1 VIIDRLID
9 MSNVYSLLKKSKLI
23 QIVLALCL
31 FFLVPSLVNAQGTT
45 TTTPKQ
51 EIKAF
56 TYFTGIGCPH
66 CAKVSPVIHN
76 NMNEQD
82 GLLMIEYEIYQ
93 ESSNASMLYSYNA
106 KYGYQLAIPLILYA
120 PNDFDQGDTQIL
132 NNFDTQ
138 VAKLQVNT
146 IELANKTVTWEDL
159 NLNDFDGRVKLFV
172 KDRVALQSTSK
183 DLTTEQIELIKEFLA
198 AKDLDMYVQTLQGT
212 KVKDMTIEYPG
223 GNEIYTHG
231 VNIGSWS
238 LLWRGNNDAQITDG
252 KITNTNSGS
261 TDSSSISWGKIS
273 ALALTDSIN
282 PCALSVLLMMLIAIA
297 TYHPKDRK
305 QILWAGLAFVA
316 AVFVTYFIYGL
327 LIVKAFEVV
336 QGISSI
342 KLYLYKG
349 LGAGAII
356 MGLLEFK
363 DFFFYKPGSIGTEMP
378 MMFRPK
384 VQQIL
389 ARVTSPLG
397 AFGLGMFV
405 TLFLLPCTIGP
416 YVILGGMLSYGEF
429 AGALPYLTV
438 YNLIFVLPMVV
449 IILLVFFGSKSIKQ
463 ITEWR
468 EKNVKVMH
476 LIIGIIFILLGVS
489 MFFGLF

>member
-1 VIIDRLID
+1 MRYVKIIDRLKD
-9 MSNVYSLLKKSKLI
+9 MSNVYSIVKKSKLA
-23 QIVLALCL
+23 QIVIVLSL
-31 FFLVPSLVNAQGTT
+31 FLLMPSVVHAQTT
-45 TTTPKQ
+45 STELKS
-51 EIKAF
+51 F

-66 CAKVSPVIHN
+66 CAKVSPVLHEKVN
-76 NMNEQD
+76 AQK

-93 ESSNASMLYSYNA
+93 ESSNATVLYSYNS
-106 KYGYQLAIPLILYA
+106 KYGYQLAIPLTLYA
-120 PNDFDQGDTQIL
+120 PKDFDQGDSPIL

-138 VAKLQVNT
+138 ISKLPVNT
-146 IELANKTVTWEDL
+146 IELSKSTVSWSDL
-159 NLNDFDGRVKLFV
+159 NLNDFEGRVKLFT
-172 KDRVALQSTSK
+172 KDRVALQNTSQ
-183 DLTTEQIELIKEFLA
+183 DLSNEQEGQIKEFLTTT
-198 AKDLDMYVQTLQGT
+198 DLDTYVQTVQGT
-212 KVKDMTIEYPG
+212 QIKDLIIEYSG
-223 GNEIYTHG
+223 GNEVYTHG
-231 VNIGSWS
+231 VNIGSWT
-238 LLWRGNNDAQITDG
+238 LLWRGNNDA
-252 KITNTNSGS
+252 KIVIGDTVNTNV
-261 TDSSSISWGKIS
+261 DKNSSNNISWAKIS
-273 ALALTDSIN
+273 TLALTDSIN

-297 TYHPKDRK
+297 TYHPKDKK

-316 AVFVTYFIYGL
+316 AVFITYFVYGL

-356 MGLLEFK
+356 LGLLEIK

-378 MMFRPK
+378 MIFRPK

-389 ARVTSPLG
+389 AKVTSPLG

-416 YVILGGMLSYGEF
+416 YIILGGMLSYGEF
-429 AGALPYLTV
+429 ASALPYLTV
-438 YNLIFVLPMVV
+438 YNLIFILPMVV

-463 ITEWR
+463 VTQWR
-468 EKNVKVMH
+468 EKNVKIMH
-476 LIIGIIFILLGVS
+476 LIIGIIFILLGAS

>member
-1 VIIDRLID
+1 

-23 QIVLALCL
+23 QIILTLGL
-31 FFLVPSLVNAQGTT
+31 FLIAPGFVNAQETT
-45 TTTPKQ
+45 TIAPVT
-51 EIKAF
+51 ELRAF

-66 CAKVSPVIHN
+66 CAKVSPLIHKN
-76 NMNEQD
+76 VNTQE

-93 ESSNASMLYSYNA
+93 ESANARTLYSYNA
-106 KYGYQLAIPLILYA
+106 KYGYELAIPLILYA
-120 PNDFDQGDTQIL
+120 PKDFDQGDTPIL
-132 NNFDTQ
+132 DNFDNQ
-138 VAKLQVNT
+138 IAKLQANT
-146 IELANKTVTWEDL
+146 IELPNKTVSWGDL
-159 NLNDFDGRVKLFV
+159 NLNDFEGKVKLLT
-172 KDRVALQSTSK
+172 KDRMAMQSTTK
-183 DLTTEQIELIKEFLA
+183 DLTTEQMELIKEFLVA
-198 AKDLDMYVQTLQGT
+198 EDLDAYVQTIQGT
-212 KVKDMTIEYPG
+212 KVKDLTIEYPG

-231 VNIGSWS
+231 VNIGSWT

-252 KITNTNSGS
+252 TNTTTNPST
-261 TDSSSISWGKIS
+261 TDSNNISWGKI
-273 ALALTDSIN
+273 ATLALTDSIN

-297 TYHPKDRK
+297 TYHPKDKK

-336 QGISSI
+336 QGISNI

-349 LGAGAII
+349 LGIGAII
-356 MGLLEFK
+356 LGLLEIK

-389 ARVTSPLG
+389 AKVTSPIG

-416 YVILGGMLSYGEF
+416 YIILGGMLSYGEF

-438 YNLIFVLPMVV
+438 YNLIFVLPMVI

-463 ITEWR
+463 VTEWR

-476 LIIGIIFILLGVS
+476 LIIGLIFLLLGLS
-489 MFFGLF
+489 MFFGWF

>member
-1 VIIDRLID
+1 MIIDRLKD

-31 FFLVPSLVNAQGTT
+31 FFMVPGIANAQETT
-45 TTTPKQ
+45 TVTSVP
-51 EIKAF
+51 ELKAF

-66 CAKVSPVIHN
+66 CAKVSPVIHKNVN
-76 NMNEQD
+76 NQE

-93 ESSNASMLYSYNA
+93 ESSNASVLYSYNA
-106 KYGYQLAIPLILYA
+106 KYGYQLAIPLVLYA
-120 PNDFDQGDTQIL
+120 PKDFDQGDSPIL
-132 NNFDTQ
+132 SNFDTQ
-138 VAKLQVNT
+138 IAKLQTNT
-146 IELANKTVTWEDL
+146 IELANKTVSWSDL
-159 NLNDFDGRVKLFV
+159 NPNDFEGKVKLLT
-172 KDRVALQSTSK
+172 KDRMAMQSTTK
-183 DLTTEQIELIKEFLA
+183 DLTSEQMKLVKEFLTA
-198 AKDLDMYVQTLQGT
+198 PSLDAYVQTLQGT

-231 VNIGSWS
+231 VNIGSWT

-252 KITNTNSGS
+252 KTTNTDLGS
-261 TDSSSISWGKIS
+261 TDSGNISWGKIS

-316 AVFVTYFIYGL
+316 AVFITYFIYGL

-349 LGAGAII
+349 LGVGAII
-356 MGLLEFK
+356 LGLLEIK

-389 ARVTSPLG
+389 AKVTSPLG

-416 YVILGGMLSYGEF
+416 YIILGGMLSYGEF

-463 ITEWR
+463 VTEWR

-476 LIIGIIFILLGVS
+476 LIIGIIFVLLGVS
-489 MFFGLF
+489 MFFGLI

>member
-1 VIIDRLID
+1 
-9 MSNVYSLLKKSKLI
+9 MSNVYSLLKKRKFI
-23 QIVLALCL
+23 QIILTLGL
-31 FFLVPSLVNAQGTT
+31 FLMVPSFVNAQEATT
-45 TTTPKQ
+45 VPPTP

-66 CAKVSPVIHN
+66 CAKVSPVIHKAVN
-76 NMNEQD
+76 TQD

-93 ESSNASMLYSYNA
+93 ESSNARTLYSYNS
-106 KYGYQLAIPLILYA
+106 KYGYELAIPLILYS
-120 PNDFDQGDTQIL
+120 PKDFDQGDTPIL
-132 NNFDTQ
+132 DNFDNQ
-138 VAKLQVNT
+138 IAKLQTNT
-146 IELANKTVTWEDL
+146 IELSNKTVSWNDL
-159 NLNDFDGRVKLFV
+159 NLNDFEGKVKLLT
-172 KDRVALQSTSK
+172 KDRMVMQSTTK
-183 DLTTEQIELIKEFLA
+183 DLSTEQMALIKEFLV
-198 AKDLDMYVQTLQGT
+198 AKDLDAYVQTMQGT

-231 VNIGSWS
+231 VNIGSWT

-252 KITNTNSGS
+252 KATTSDSGS
-261 TDSSSISWGKIS
+261 TDSGSISWGKIS

-316 AVFVTYFIYGL
+316 AVFITYFIYGL
-327 LIVKAFEVV
+327 LIVKAFEIV

-349 LGAGAII
+349 LGVGAII
-356 MGLLEFK
+356 LGLLEIK

-416 YVILGGMLSYGEF
+416 YIILGGMLSYGEF

-463 ITEWR
+463 VTEWR

>member
-1 VIIDRLID
+1 
-9 MSNVYSLLKKSKLI
+9 MSNVYSLLKKSKFI
-23 QIVLALCL
+23 QIILTLGL
-31 FFLVPSLVNAQGTT
+31 FLMVPSFVSAQETT
-45 TTTPKQ
+45 TITPVT
-51 EIKAF
+51 ELKAF

-66 CAKVSPVIHN
+66 CAKVSPTIHKSVN
-76 NMNEQD
+76 TQD

-93 ESSNASMLYSYNA
+93 ESSNARTLYSYNS
-106 KYGYQLAIPLILYA
+106 KYGYELAIPLILYA
-120 PNDFDQGDTQIL
+120 PKDFDQGDTPIL

-138 VAKLQVNT
+138 IAKLQTNT
-146 IELANKTVTWEDL
+146 IELANKTVSWDDL
-159 NLNDFDGRVKLFV
+159 NLNDFEGKVKLLT
-172 KDRVALQSTSK
+172 KDRMAMQSTTK
-183 DLTTEQIELIKEFLA
+183 DLTREQIVLIKEFLVT
-198 AKDLDMYVQTLQGT
+198 KDLDVYVQTLQGT

-223 GNEIYTHG
+223 GNEIYSHG
-231 VNIGSWS
+231 VNIGSWT
-238 LLWRGNNDAQITDG
+238 LHWRGNSDAQITDG
-252 KITNTNSGS
+252 KTTNTDSVSSDSG
-261 TDSSSISWGKIS
+261 SISWGKIS

-316 AVFVTYFIYGL
+316 AVFITYFIYGL

-356 MGLLEFK
+356 LGLLEIK

-389 ARVTSPLG
+389 AKVTSPLG

-416 YVILGGMLSYGEF
+416 YIILGGMLSYGEF

-463 ITEWR
+463 VTEWR

-476 LIIGIIFILLGVS
+476 LIIGIIFILLGLS

>member
-1 VIIDRLID
+1 ML
-9 MSNVYSLLKKSKLI
+9 NVYSLLKKRKFI
-23 QIVLALCL
+23 QIILVLGL
-31 FFLVPSLVNAQGTT
+31 FLIAPSFVRAQETT
-45 TTTPKQ
+45 TVAPVQ
-51 EIKAF
+51 ELKAF

-66 CAKVSPVIHN
+66 CAKISPTIHKSVN
-76 NMNEQD
+76 SQN

-93 ESSNASMLYSYNA
+93 ESSNARTLYSYNS
-106 KYGYQLAIPLILYA
+106 KYGYELAIPLILYA
-120 PNDFDQGDTQIL
+120 PKDFNQGDTPIL
-132 NNFDTQ
+132 DNFDTQ
-138 VAKLQVNT
+138 ITKLQTNT
-146 IELANKTVTWEDL
+146 IELSNKTVSWTDL
-159 NLNDFDGRVKLFV
+159 NLNDFEGKVKLLT
-172 KDRVALQSTSK
+172 KDRMAMQSNTK
-183 DLTTEQIELIKEFLA
+183 DLNTEQMVLIKEFLV
-198 AKDLDMYVQTLQGT
+198 AKDLDTYVQTLQGT

-231 VNIGSWS
+231 VNIGSWT
-238 LLWRGNNDAQITDG
+238 LLWRGNSDAQITDG
-252 KITNTNSGS
+252 KTTTTDSNITN
-261 TDSSSISWGKIS
+261 SSNISWAKIS
-273 ALALTDSIN
+273 TLALTDSIN

-316 AVFVTYFIYGL
+316 AVFITYFIYGL
-327 LIVKAFEVV
+327 LIVKAFSFV

-356 MGLLEFK
+356 LGLLEIK

-389 ARVTSPLG
+389 AKVTSPLG

-416 YVILGGMLSYGEF
+416 YIILGGMLSYGEF

-438 YNLIFVLPMVV
+438 YNLIFILPMVV

-463 ITEWR
+463 VTEWR

-476 LIIGIIFILLGVS
+476 LIIGIIFVLLGVS

>member
-1 VIIDRLID
+1 
-9 MSNVYSLLKKSKLI
+9 MSNVYSLLKKRKLI
-23 QIVLALCL
+23 QIALALCL
-31 FFLVPSLVNAQGTT
+31 FFVAPSFVMAQETVT
-45 TTTPKQ
+45 VTPAP
-51 EIKAF
+51 EIKSF

-66 CAKVSPVIHN
+66 CAKVSPVIHKTVN
-76 NMNEQD
+76 TQD

-93 ESSNASMLYSYNA
+93 ESSNARTLYSYNA
-106 KYGYQLAIPLILYA
+106 KYGYELAIPLILYA
-120 PNDFDQGDTQIL
+120 PKDFDQGDTPIL
-132 NNFDTQ
+132 DNLENQ
-138 VAKLQVNT
+138 LAKLSANT
-146 IELANKTVTWEDL
+146 IELSDKTVSWDDL
-159 NLNDFDGRVKLFV
+159 NLNDFEGKVKLLT
-172 KDRVALQSTSK
+172 KDRMAMQSTTK
-183 DLTTEQIELIKEFLA
+183 DLNDEQIDIIKGFLTA
-198 AKDLDMYVQTLQGT
+198 NDLDAYVQALQGT

-231 VNIGSWS
+231 VNIGSWT
-238 LLWRGNNDAQITDG
+238 LLWRGNSEAQITDG
-252 KITNTNSGS
+252 KTTTSDSGS

-316 AVFVTYFIYGL
+316 AVFITYFIYGL

-349 LGAGAII
+349 LGVGAII
-356 MGLLEFK
+356 LGLLEIK

-389 ARVTSPLG
+389 AKVTSPLG

-416 YVILGGMLSYGEF
+416 YIILGGMLSYGEF

-463 ITEWR
+463 VTEWR

-476 LIIGIIFILLGVS
+476 LIIGIIFVLLGVS
-489 MFFGLF
+489 MFFGLI